1 MSYTTNSHDVRAF
14 LDQNPDSVA
23 DLNTAD
29 LDTLDQYAEHHA
41 GGLFVLWRPI
51 ERLVDGPDL
60 SVKMHDSW
68 GGDDGEGRN
77 IVVHVYS
84 TEDDSHDVCNFYETG
99 HEAIAAFL
107 AADENTKEA

>member
-1 MSYTTNSHDVRAF
+1 MTTRAAEAF
-14 LDQNPDSVA
+14 LAQNEDVAAVLDPD
-23 DLNTAD
+23 DLATID
-29 LDTLDQYAEHHA
+29 LFAEHHA